1 MSSSSFDFLTY
12 FLPDFFSEYI
22 SVYVHPCDKCRD
34 NFSFRLIYGIF
45 NILCLFL
52 FLIWI
57 ILFLTSKPCELHGH
71 P

>member
-1 MSSSSFDFLTY
+1 MSSSSFDFLTKKS
-12 FLPDFFSEYI
+12 DFFSEYI
-22 SVYVHPCDKCRD
+22 SVYVHPCDKCQD
-34 NFSFRLIYGIF
+34 NLSFRLIYGIF

-57 ILFLTSKPCELHGH
+57 ILFLTNKPYGH